1 MFVDCPQTG
10 LAHMAAR
17 IAFTLINCIDQPL
30 ALTKLRTDEF
40 SIRHKL
46 SANRIELLTIIIS
59 ADEGK

>member
-1 MFVDCPQTG
+1 
-10 LAHMAAR
+10 MAAR